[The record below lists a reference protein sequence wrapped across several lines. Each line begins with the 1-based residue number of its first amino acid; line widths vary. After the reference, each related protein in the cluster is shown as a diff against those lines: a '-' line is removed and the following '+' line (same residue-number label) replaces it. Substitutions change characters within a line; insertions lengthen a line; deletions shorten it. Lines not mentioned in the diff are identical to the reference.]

1 MNMHTQ
7 PVGEMLRSWRQRR
20 RLSQLAFACDA
31 EISARHLSFLE
42 TGRSKPSRQMLLHL
56 TELLDVPFRERNALL
71 LAAGYAPVY
80 SETRLDSP
88 DAGAARRAVDLV
100 LASYEPFPALA
111 VDRHWNLVA
120 ANNALP
126 LFLAGIPEELL
137 QPPVNVLR
145 LSLHP
150 DGLGNRIENLGEWR
164 AHIFERLQR
173 QVDATN
179 DEGLAELLTEL
190 EAFPGGRQP
199 AEGYDAEFG
208 GLIVPLKIR
217 TDAGTLSFFTTTTVF
232 GTAVDITFSELM
244 IESFMPGD
252 AFTADLV
259 REMAGG
265 AGRG

>member
-1 MNMHTQ
+1 MSMHTQ
-7 PVGEMLRSWRQRR
+7 PVGEMLREWRQRR

-42 TGRSKPSRQMLLHL
+42 TGRSKPSRDMLLHL
-56 TELLDVPFRERNALL
+56 AERLEMPFRERNALL
-71 LAAGYAPVY
+71 IAAGYAPVY

-88 DAGAARRAVDLV
+88 DAAAARRAVDLV

-120 ANNALP
+120 ANAALP

-150 DGLGNRIENLGEWR
+150 QGLGSRIENLGEWR
-164 AHIFERLQR
+164 AHIFDRLQ
-173 QVDATN
+173 QQIELAN
-179 DEGLAELLTEL
+179 DEGLAALVKEL
-190 EAFPGGRQP
+190 EAYPGGKKP
-199 AEGYDAEFG
+199 SEGYKSEYG
-208 GLIVPLKIR
+208 GLIVPLKLK

-232 GTAVDITFSELM
+232 GTAVDITFSELV

-252 AFTADLV
+252 AFTAETV
-259 REMAGG
+259 RELMA
-265 AGRG
+265 